1 MSSSLHKTYRRI
13 RFGEPLVVVSGLP
26 RSGTSMTMQ
35 MLEAGGLAV
44 ATDGIRK
51 PGEDN
56 PKGYYEYER
65 VKELDKRLDP
75 SWLKGFRGK
84 AIKIISFLLKDL
96 PETNN
101 YKVVFMRRNIQEV
114 LASQAKMLVNRGEV
128 NEASDEKMLELYKDH
143 LWKVDYL
150 MKHRPCFELLNVEYK
165 DVIENPRREAERL
178 GEFLGNHVDVEKMAA
193 AVDEKLYRNRH
204 HSP

>member
-1 MSSSLHKTYRRI
+1 MTSPLHKTYRRI
-13 RFGEPLVVVSGLP
+13 RFGEPLIVVSGLP

-65 VKELDKRLDP
+65 VKELDKGLDQ
-75 SWLKGFRGK
+75 SWLKEFRGK

-96 PETNN
+96 PDTNN
-101 YKVVFMRRNIQEV
+101 YKIVFMRRNIHEV
-114 LASQAKMLVNRGEV
+114 LASQAKMLVNRGEA
-128 NEASDEKMLELYKDH
+128 NETSDEKMLELYKDH

-150 MKHRPCFELLNVEYK
+150 MKHRPCFDLLNVDYK
-165 DVIENPRREAERL
+165 EVVENPRRQAQRI
-178 GEFLGNHVDVEKMAA
+178 GEFLGNRVDVEKMAI
-193 AVDEKLYRNRH
+193 AVDDKLYRNRR
-204 HSP
+204 

>member
-1 MSSSLHKTYRRI
+1 MASYLLRTYRRV
-13 RFGEPLVVVSGLP
+13 RFGDPLVVVSGLP

-35 MLEAGGLAV
+35 MLEAGGLSIAS
-44 ATDGIRK
+44 DGIRT

-65 VKELDKRLDP
+65 VKELDKGLDP
-75 SWLKGFRGK
+75 SWLREFRGK

-101 YKVVFMRRNIQEV
+101 YKVVFMRRNIHEV
-114 LASQAKMLVNRGEV
+114 LASQAKMLVNRGEA
-128 NEASDEKMLELYKDH
+128 NETSDEKMLELYKDH
-143 LWKVDYL
+143 LWKVDFL
-150 MKHRPCFELLNVEYK
+150 MKHRPCFELLNVEYR
-165 DVIENPRREAERL
+165 DVIESPRREAERL
-178 GEFLGNHVDVEKMAA
+178 GAFLGNHVDVEKMAA
-193 AVDEKLYRNRH
+193 AVDQKLYRNRH

>member
-1 MSSSLHKTYRRI
+1 MTSYFHKAYRRI
-13 RFGEPLVVVSGLP
+13 RFGEPLIVVSGLP

-65 VKELDKRLDP
+65 VKELDKGLDQ
-75 SWLKGFRGK
+75 SWLREFRGK
-84 AIKIISFLLKDL
+84 TIKIISFLLKDL
-96 PETNN
+96 PDTNN

-114 LASQAKMLVNRGEV
+114 LASQAKMLVNRSEA

-143 LWKVDYL
+143 LWKVDYM
-150 MKHRPCFELLNVEYK
+150 MKHRPCFELLNVDYK
-165 DVIENPRREAERL
+165 DVVENPRQQAQRIGA
-178 GEFLGNHVDVEKMAA
+178 FLGDHVEVEKMVT
-193 AVDEKLYRNRH
+193 AVDEKLYRNRRLT
-204 HSP
+204 

>member
-1 MSSSLHKTYRRI
+1 MTSYLLSTYRRV
-13 RFGEPLVVVSGLP
+13 RFGDALVVVSGLP

-35 MLEAGGLAV
+35 MLEAGGLSI
-44 ATDGIRK
+44 ATDGIRT

-65 VKELDKRLDP
+65 VKELDKGLDP
-75 SWLKGFRGK
+75 SWLKEFRGK

-101 YKVVFMRRNIQEV
+101 YKVVFMRRNIHEV
-114 LASQAKMLVNRGEV
+114 LASQAKMLANRGEA
-128 NEASDEKMLELYKDH
+128 NETSDEKMLELYKDH

-150 MKHRPCFELLNVEYK
+150 MKRRPCFELLNVEYK

-193 AVDEKLYRNRH
+193 AVDEKLYRNRR
-204 HSP
+204 

>member
-1 MSSSLHKTYRRI
+1 MTSYFHKAYWRI
-13 RFGEPLVVVSGLP
+13 RFGEPLIVVSGLP

-65 VKELDKRLDP
+65 VKELDKGLDQ
-75 SWLKGFRGK
+75 SWLKEFRGK
-84 AIKIISFLLKDL
+84 TIKIISFLLKDL
-96 PETNN
+96 PDTNN
-101 YKVVFMRRNIQEV
+101 YKVVFMRRNIHEV
-114 LASQAKMLVNRGEV
+114 LASQAKMLVNRGEA

-143 LWKVDYL
+143 LWKVGYM
-150 MKHRPCFELLNVEYK
+150 MKHRPCFELLNVDYK
-165 DVIENPRREAERL
+165 DVVENPRQQAQRMGA
-178 GEFLGNHVDVEKMAA
+178 FLGDHVEVEKMVT
-193 AVDEKLYRNRH
+193 AVDEKLYRNRRLT
-204 HSP
+204 

>member
-1 MSSSLHKTYRRI
+1 MILYFHKAYRRI
-13 RFGEPLVVVSGLP
+13 RFGEPLIVVSGLP

-65 VKELDKRLDP
+65 VKELDKGLDQ
-75 SWLKGFRGK
+75 SWLKEFRGK
-84 AIKIISFLLKDL
+84 TIKIISFLLKDL
-96 PETNN
+96 PDTNN
-101 YKVVFMRRNIQEV
+101 YKVVFKRRNIQEV
-114 LASQAKMLVNRGEV
+114 LASQAKMLVNRSEA

-143 LWKVDYL
+143 LWKVDYM
-150 MKHRPCFELLNVEYK
+150 MKHRPCFELLNVDYK
-165 DVIENPRREAERL
+165 DVVENPRQQAQRIGA
-178 GEFLGNHVDVEKMAA
+178 FLGDHVEVEKMVT
-193 AVDEKLYRNRH
+193 AVDEKLYRNRRLT
-204 HSP
+204 

>member
-1 MSSSLHKTYRRI
+1 MASSLYRAYRRI

-65 VKELDKRLDP
+65 VKDLDKVLDK

-96 PETNN
+96 PDSNN
-101 YKVVFMRRNIQEV
+101 YKVVFMRRNLDEV
-114 LASQAKMLVNRGEV
+114 LASQAKMLVNRGEA
-128 NEASDEKMLELYKDH
+128 NETSDDKMLDLYRDH
-143 LWKVDYL
+143 LWKVDY
-150 MKHRPCFELLNVEYK
+150 MVKHRPCFELLNVNYK
-165 DVIENPRREAERL
+165 DVVETPRQQAERI
-178 GEFLGNHVDVEKMAA
+178 GEFLGSRVDVEKMAT
-193 AVDEKLYRNRH
+193 AVDEKLYRNRR
-204 HSP
+204 

>member
-1 MSSSLHKTYRRI
+1 MASSLYRAYRRI

-65 VKELDKRLDP
+65 VKDLDKALDK

-96 PETNN
+96 PDSNN
-101 YKVVFMRRNIQEV
+101 YKVVFMRRNLDEV
-114 LASQAKMLVNRGEV
+114 LASQAKMLVNRGEA
-128 NEASDEKMLELYKDH
+128 NETSDDKMLDLYRDH
-143 LWKVDYL
+143 LWKVDY
-150 MKHRPCFELLNVEYK
+150 MVKHRPCFELLNVNYK
-165 DVIENPRREAERL
+165 DVVENPRQQAERI
-178 GEFLGNHVDVEKMAA
+178 GEFLGSRVDVEKMAT
-193 AVDEKLYRNRH
+193 AVDEKLYRNRRGPH
-204 HSP
+204 

>member
-1 MSSSLHKTYRRI
+1 MSSFMVKTYRRI

-26 RSGTSMTMQ
+26 RSGTSMAMQ
-35 MLEAGGLAV
+35 MLEAGGLSI

-65 VKELDKRLDP
+65 VKELDKGVDQ
-75 SWLKGFRGK
+75 SWLKEFRGK

-101 YKVVFMRRNIQEV
+101 YKVVFMRRNIHEV
-114 LASQAKMLVNRGEV
+114 LASQSKMLVNRGEA
-128 NEASDEKMLELYKDH
+128 NDTSDEKMLELYKDH

-150 MKHRPCFELLNVEYK
+150 MKHRSYFEFLNLEYK
-165 DVIENPRREAERL
+165 EVIENPRRQAEQL
-178 GEFLGNHVDVEKMAA
+178 GAFLGNHVDVEKMVA
-193 AVDEKLYRNRH
+193 AVDESLYRNRR
-204 HSP
+204 